1 LSKLPNEIQIKR
13 YSKFLQSIS
22 DNKERQ
28 HLLKLAKERNMNIQ
42 AITLNIVDI
51 ISRKS
56 LTNGTPNRTIN
67 QTVAAAASSLSTTT
81 TTTSVIMN
89 KTTDQLFSI
98 KKTNQLL
105 TEEDKTR
112 INAIDWIVY
121 DSIQRFKLLEYANL
135 TMRYFLL
142 ERENFEATNAIFS
155 KIPADTISI
164 ILQQYNFNSTL
175 GGGGGG
181 GTNINQLVE
190 NNLQLMLDNLPLNV
204 TNTIKEYIGF
214 KEYIE
219 AVNIYNDWFEFYH
232 REKPVKPM
240 PKFDLDLA
248 QTNQQQSGMDQSN
261 IFAERIAYD
270 YQLKQYQDLLTRWNS
285 KAKIYCDKSRLKF
298 YSLLKFPFLGWMV
311 DIKQSESFNISD
323 DDDDDDDDNESEEES
338 GDAIMNEDG
347 GDSVMKSTEPVNEN
361 KQRLKQMKN
370 LRRVYLPNVCFVLID
385 MLSKMKLNKELIR
398 VSDVVA
404 AEHYKLYT
412 LFDTKQ
418 IKCLL
423 NKIADASIALL
434 DEDSDLLGY

>member
-42 AITLNIVDI
+42 AITLNIVDN

-67 QTVAAAASSLSTTT
+67 QTVGAAAAASSLS
-81 TTTSVIMN
+81 TTSVIMN
-89 KTTDQLFSI
+89 KTTDNLFSI

-142 ERENFEATNAIFS
+142 ERENFEATHAIFS
-155 KIPADTISI
+155 KIPADTLTI

-175 GGGGGG
+175 GTTGGA
-181 GTNINQLVE
+181 NNQLVE

-323 DDDDDDDDNESEEES
+323 DDDDDDDDNDESEEES
-338 GDAIMNEDG
+338 GDAIMNEDD
-347 GDSVMKSTEPVNEN
+347 GDSVMTSAEPVNES

-404 AEHYKLYT
+404 SEHYKLYT

-418 IKCLL
+418 IKCFL

>member
-1 LSKLPNEIQIKR
+1 MSKLPNEIQIKR

-67 QTVAAAASSLSTTT
+67 QTVAAAASSLS
-81 TTTSVIMN
+81 TTSVIMN

-175 GGGGGG
+175 GGGGG
-181 GTNINQLVE
+181 TNINQLVE
-190 NNLQLMLDNLPLNV
+190 NNLQLMLDNLPLKVIIN
-204 TNTIKEYIGF
+204 
-214 KEYIE
+214 
-219 AVNIYNDWFEFYH
+219 
-232 REKPVKPM
+232 P
-240 PKFDLDLA
+240 
-248 QTNQQQSGMDQSN
+248 S
-261 IFAERIAYD
+261 
-270 YQLKQYQDLLTRWNS
+270 NS
-285 KAKIYCDKSRLKF
+285 KIR
-298 YSLLKFPFLGWMV
+298 
-311 DIKQSESFNISD
+311 SD
-323 DDDDDDDDNESEEES
+323 LS
-338 GDAIMNEDG
+338 
-347 GDSVMKSTEPVNEN
+347 
-361 KQRLKQMKN
+361 QRLKEQ
-370 LRRVYLPNVCFVLID
+370 
-385 MLSKMKLNKELIR
+385 
-398 VSDVVA
+398 
-404 AEHYKLYT
+404 
-412 LFDTKQ
+412 
-418 IKCLL
+418 
-423 NKIADASIALL
+423 
-434 DEDSDLLGY
+434 